1 MGSIPTKCKGLQIW
15 KTDCVCSV
23 SQKKSETL
31 DGPGTG
37 SRGTPIR
44 GEQSQQPFLIQAT
57 QACISTAPKRPAQQ
71 HQSMCVTVTSQRH
84 GQHQGKLRN
93 VKREKPGADKPG
105 TCLPTGRLEWSPSPI
120 RIRSRHTR

>member
-23 SQKKSETL
+23 SQKRDFRYE
-31 DGPGTG
+31 PGTG
-37 SRGTPIR
+37 PRGTPIR

-84 GQHQGKLRN
+84 GQHQGKPRN
-93 VKREKPGADKPG
+93 VKLGADKPG
-105 TCLPTGRLEWSPSPI
+105 TCLPTGRLKWSPSPK